1 MVSKPMTT
9 LLSGGWC
16 WAFLFIFLATPLH
29 AQNNT
34 LNVWLKN
41 GKTVSYVFRDQPLR
55 VVATSPAQLTIE
67 SGIHRATYYVDS
79 LRKFTVTHTDV
90 VTIEDITR
98 LITQYLAPGSTVTLD
113 DITTLIDA
121 YLKADAQPATLRRK
135 DLLL

>member
-1 MVSKPMTT
+1 MTT
-9 LLSGGWC
+9 FLQECRG
-16 WAFLFIFLATPLH
+16 WAFLLFLLAPSLH

-41 GKTVSYVFRDQPLR
+41 GETVSYIFRDQPLR

-67 SGIHRATYYVDS
+67 SGIYRATYDVDS

-121 YLKADAQPATLRRK
+121 YLKAGAQPATLRRK
-135 DLLL
+135 DLLLP